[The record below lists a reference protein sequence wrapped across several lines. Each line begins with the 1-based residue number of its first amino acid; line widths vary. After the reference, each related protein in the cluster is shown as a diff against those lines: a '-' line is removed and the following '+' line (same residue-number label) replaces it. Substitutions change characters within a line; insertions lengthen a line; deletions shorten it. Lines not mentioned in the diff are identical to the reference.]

1 MPDYGTT
8 NGLAQG
14 DTVACAASGP
24 ATAGGTLYTVAGHV
38 LETLS
43 GATWVNPVT
52 NTATSLTYTP
62 GTAAGRLT
70 WLWEPVAYR
79 LVAAPEGGSE
89 TITFSCQPDM
99 ASHYTAGTQV
109 TLTANAA
116 TQPPASTFVRWHG
129 DVPAGQETANPLTV
143 TMDRP
148 RTITPEFRRDWV
160 YTPGKPATINNGD
173 WWLTVSGT
181 ATLTI
186 SGVATN
192 GASGLLDLTP
202 PISNSGVITAIGG
215 FSGNTALKELRL
227 PDTVTTLAGQ
237 AFRYCSALT
246 NVVPFLPE
254 SVTSVG
260 YYTFE
265 STGVAGDLYLA
276 NTASCAYSEG
286 AFSRCP
292 GIRRVYFGP
301 ANTAFGS
308 RMFEAV
314 ATQKEIFWNC
324 DFPTSIGWGPLAG
337 VNAGLVRFYAP
348 LGNASWEEFMA
359 TGAGFSAMTAAETN
373 AYLAAYPGDPLPVG
387 MWKPRESARQYLLT
401 WNPLAG
407 QNTLT
412 IDGVPQQIGAAEPA
426 RSTRLPPR
434 RLSSSLRAR
443 RSAS

>member
-1 MPDYGTT
+1 
-8 NGLAQG
+8 
-14 DTVACAASGP
+14 
-24 ATAGGTLYTVAGHV
+24 
-38 LETLS
+38 
-43 GATWVNPVT
+43 
-52 NTATSLTYTP
+52 
-62 GTAAGRLT
+62 
-70 WLWEPVAYR
+70 
-79 LVAAPEGGSE
+79 
-89 TITFSCQPDM
+89 M

-129 DVPAGQETANPLTV
+129 DVPAGV
-143 TMDRP
+143 RHKC
-148 RTITPEFRRDWV
+148 R
-160 YTPGKPATINNGD
+160 
-173 WWLTVSGT
+173 
-181 ATLTI
+181 
-186 SGVATN
+186 
-192 GASGLLDLTP
+192 LLHVRKHRC
-202 PISNSGVITAIGG
+202 G
-215 FSGNTALKELRL
+215 
-227 PDTVTTLAGQ
+227 
-237 AFRYCSALT
+237 
-246 NVVPFLPE
+246 
-254 SVTSVG
+254 
-260 YYTFE
+260 
-265 STGVAGDLYLA
+265 
-276 NTASCAYSEG
+276 SCAYSEG